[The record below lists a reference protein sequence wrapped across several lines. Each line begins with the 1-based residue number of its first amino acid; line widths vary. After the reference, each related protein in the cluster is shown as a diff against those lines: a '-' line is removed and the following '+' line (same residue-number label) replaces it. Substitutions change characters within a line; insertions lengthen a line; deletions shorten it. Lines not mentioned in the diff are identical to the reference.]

1 MLSNSVIAGALAAA
15 YLTVLV
21 LQLNPTFPLSPRAL
35 FLLMVSLGLAYGT
48 NVTLFCYALIVLRQ
62 IVAVQ
67 ALSPGWLSV
76 RLLSWLGTL
85 VAGSAAVVMWLN
97 LRGFGNVLD
106 AETARRMAAGAVV
119 MSAAAALF
127 LVLAV
132 AHLGRRGGGISA
144 TLLSLTIAGS
154 LGLPVLA
161 RGPSRPTLA
170 GANRTATAIAGP
182 FDFAQDRPDIDPVN
196 VDGRIVLLML
206 DGASLDIIQPAV
218 AAGRL
223 PGFGRILDRGA
234 VLHLATLHP
243 TQAAPVWSA
252 VATGRL
258 PMANGVRSAARY
270 RVRPGEPAIDL
281 LPDYC
286 YAQALPSI
294 GVLQEEPHTPA
305 SLVARPIWSVIG
317 DYGMLV
323 GVIGWP
329 LTHPASPVQ
338 GFLVSDVFHRLT
350 ETEMA
355 RDGANEIA
363 PPSLL
368 GEVRAALADAV
379 VPDPVSLVSLPTA
392 PSTDDEEARREPE
405 PLLAD
410 RMHLQ
415 IYRALTASDPTRFT
429 AVRFPGVDAVGHY
442 YLRYANPAPFG
453 DVTEEERQRYGR
465 VLEEYYGFL
474 DGIVGEATASLG
486 ANDLLLVVSAY
497 GMEPLSPGKRLLEQ
511 IVGNRQISGTHE
523 RAPDGFLL
531 AFGRAVAPARPARA
545 SVLDVAPT
553 ILYYLGLPVGRDM
566 DGFARADLFDPAFI
580 AEHPITYIPTH
591 ER

>member
-1 MLSNSVIAGALAAA
+1 MRYLRMLSNSVIAGALASA
-15 YLTVLV
+15 YLTILV
-21 LQLNPTFPLSPRAL
+21 LQLNPKFPLRPGAV
-35 FLLMVSLGLAYGT
+35 LLLLVSLGLAYGT
-48 NVTLFCYALIVLRQ
+48 GAAVLCYAGVLIRQ
-62 IVAVQ
+62 LFA
-67 ALSPGWLSV
+67 ARRLSPGWVSV
-76 RLLSWLGTL
+76 RMLSWLGTI
-85 VAGSAAVVMWLN
+85 VAGGAAIVMWLN

-119 MSAAAALF
+119 MTAAAALYF
-127 LVLAV
+127 VLAV
-132 AHLGRRGGGISA
+132 AHIGRRGGGVSV

-154 LGLPVLA
+154 LVLPMLA
-161 RGPSRPTLA
+161 RGPTRQAPARSAIESRGTIEPTSLES
-170 GANRTATAIAGP
+170 
-182 FDFAQDRPDIDPVN
+182 
-196 VDGRIVLLML
+196 RIVLLML
-206 DGASLDIIQPAV
+206 DGASLDVIQPAV

-234 VLHLATLHP
+234 VVHLATLRP
-243 TQAAPVWSA
+243 TQAEPVWSA

-258 PMANGVRSAARY
+258 PMANGVRSAMRY
-270 RVRPGEPAIDL
+270 RVRPGQPAIEL

-286 YAQALPSI
+286 YAQLLPSI
-294 GVLQEEPHTPA
+294 GVIDAEAHTSA
-305 SLVARPIWSVIG
+305 SLTARPIWSIIG
-317 DYGMLV
+317 DDYGVSV

-329 LTHPASPVQ
+329 LSHPATPVS
-338 GFLVSDVFHRLT
+338 GVLVSDLFHRLSA
-350 ETEMA
+350 TEME
-355 RDGANEIA
+355 RSGAAEIA

-368 GEVRAALADAV
+368 EAARTALATPV
-379 VPDPVSLVSLPTA
+379 TPDPVSVVTLPSSLP
-392 PSTDDEEARREPE
+392 STIATGDQEGQREPE

-410 RMHLQ
+410 RIHLQ
-415 IYRALTASDPTRFT
+415 LYRALTAQAPMRFT

-465 VLEEYYGFL
+465 LLDEYYAFL
-474 DGIVGEATASLG
+474 DGIVGDAIASLG

-511 IVGNRQISGTHE
+511 MVGNPQISGTHE

-531 AFGRAVAPARPARA
+531 AFGRSVAPARPARA
-545 SVLDVAPT
+545 SVLDIAPT
-553 ILYYLGLPVGRDM
+553 ILYYLGLPVARDM
-566 DGFARADLFDPAFI
+566 DGFARADLFDPTFT